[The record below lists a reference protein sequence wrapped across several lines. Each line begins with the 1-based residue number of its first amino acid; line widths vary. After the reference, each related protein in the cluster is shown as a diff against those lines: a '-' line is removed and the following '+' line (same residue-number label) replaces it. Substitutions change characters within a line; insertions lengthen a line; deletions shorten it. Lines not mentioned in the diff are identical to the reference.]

1 MRNTARLLLAVL
13 ASLAM
18 APAFAATTAAPPP
31 ALDGTAWT
39 LAALPGRSLLADRP
53 ATLRFEGGRVSG
65 TDGCNAYS
73 GRYTQA
79 ADGFRL
85 GNVAQTQMACPS
97 EPGKQAQAF
106 MAALAAARQARL
118 EGGRLQL
125 LDAAGA
131 PLATLAPQREAL
143 ADTSWQVTGYNNGR
157 QAVVSVLAGTALSL
171 EFAGPDRLAG
181 SAGCNRF
188 QGGYTQSKRELQI
201 LPPAAT
207 RRLCA
212 APAGIMEQEAAFLA
226 ALQTATR
233 LRLDGNRLELRT
245 ATDSLAI
252 AATRSAPAPTAR
264 ASAGPATVVAPGVA
278 ASPGVTR
285 TFAADMVYFADAA
298 LVTVCR
304 DGQRYPVAMEADY
317 LKMERAYSARAKP
330 PGSPVHVTFEGT
342 IVERPKV
349 DGDGTAPTMVV
360 KRFIHAWPGE
370 TCERA
375 RADANLANTY
385 WKIVRLGATEVT
397 TAAGQREPHVRLRSA
412 ARDGLTGDYVATVGC
427 NTIRGDY
434 RVAGQA
440 MTFGAGA
447 ATRLGC
453 PPALAALERE
463 LGTLLAR
470 TARWAIT
477 ASTLELFDAG
487 GASVGLFQAVYL

>member
-1 MRNTARLLLAVL
+1 MPNTVRLLLAVL
-13 ASLAM
+13 ASLTM
-18 APAFAATTAAPPP
+18 APCATAASLP

-39 LAALPGRSLLADRP
+39 LAALPARALLAERP
-53 ATLRFEGGRVSG
+53 ATLRFEGDRVSG

-73 GRYTQA
+73 GRYTQT
-79 ADGFRL
+79 ADGFRF

-106 MAALAAARQARL
+106 MAALAATRQARL

-125 LDAAGA
+125 LDAAGT
-131 PLATLAPQREAL
+131 PLATLAAQSDAL

-157 QAVVSVLAGTALSL
+157 QAVVGVLAGTALSL
-171 EFAGPDRLAG
+171 EFAGPDRIAG
-181 SAGCNRF
+181 SAGCNRY

-201 LPPAAT
+201 LRPAAT

-252 AATRSAPAPTAR
+252 TATRSAPPSA
-264 ASAGPATVVAPGVA
+264 ASASAAPATP
-278 ASPGVTR
+278 ASPGKATAAHGVTR

-298 LVTVCR
+298 LVTTCL

-317 LKMERAYSARAKP
+317 LEMERAYSARAKP

-342 IVERPKV
+342 IVERPKM
-349 DGDGTAPTMVV
+349 DGDGVEPTMVV
-360 KRFIHAWPGE
+360 QRFIHAWPGE

-375 RADANLANTY
+375 RADASLANTY

-397 TAAGQREPHVRLRSA
+397 TASDRREPQLRIRSA
-412 ARDGLTGDYVATVGC
+412 AQDGLAGDYVGTVGC
-427 NTIRGDY
+427 NTIRGSY
-434 RVAGQA
+434 RVVGQT
-440 MTFGAGA
+440 MQFGAGA
-447 ATRLGC
+447 ATRLAC
-453 PPALAALERE
+453 PPPLDALERE
-463 LGTLLAR
+463 LGTVLTR

-477 ASTLELFDAG
+477 ANTLELFDAG